1 MIAGAD
7 GATVM
12 NRMEKFWGD
21 GTEIPVRSPT
31 VADGGWDVP
40 RHDPHDARSDHR
52 SSDQDAAEPVRSSF
66 TTTEPVSPV
75 RPRCAPAIVLENLT
89 KKYGSHFAVDDVSFF
104 VPKGAT
110 LGLLGGNGAGKT
122 TTIAMIMG
130 LVIPT
135 CGSARVLGHDMAYAR
150 HKVLGRM
157 NFQSPYVAMP
167 GQLTVR
173 QNLEVFARLY
183 NVREVRARIA
193 EVVEEFGLGDL
204 LGRET
209 ARLSAGQ
216 KTRVALAK
224 ALLNNPEVLLLDE
237 PTASL
242 DPDRAE
248 WIRGLLRAYQA
259 RRGTT
264 ILLSSHN
271 MQEVEQLCD
280 YVVIMRH
287 GRVVAIGT
295 PAEITRAYGC
305 RGLEGAFMRASRG
318 AEPSQEAGEHQFDQS
333 PAPSADSIRTAFG
346 YRPQEASHGHGQE

>member
-1 MIAGAD
+1 
-7 GATVM
+7 M
-12 NRMEKFWGD
+12 NRMENFWSD
-21 GTEIPVRSPT
+21 GTEIPARPPVIG
-31 VADGGWDVP
+31 DGGWA
-40 RHDPHDARSDHR
+40 RHDLQQARSEHR
-52 SSDQDAAEPVRSSF
+52 PPDRDAATAERPLVA
-66 TTTEPVSPV
+66 TTGTVSPV
-75 RPRCAPAIVLENLT
+75 KPRHAPAIVLENLT
-89 KKYGSHFAVDDVSFF
+89 KKYNSHFAVDDVSFF

-135 CGSARVLGHDMAYAR
+135 FGSARVLGHDMTYAR

-183 NVREVRARIA
+183 NVREVKARIG

-259 RRGTT
+259 RRGAT

-295 PAEITRAYGC
+295 PADITRAYGC
-305 RGLEGAFMRASRG
+305 RGLEAAFMRASRG
-318 AEPSQEAGEHQFDQS
+318 LEPSREASEPSFDHS
-333 PAPSADSIRTAFG
+333 PAPGAASVRTAVG
-346 YRPQEASHGHGQE
+346 HRTQEASHGPDQE